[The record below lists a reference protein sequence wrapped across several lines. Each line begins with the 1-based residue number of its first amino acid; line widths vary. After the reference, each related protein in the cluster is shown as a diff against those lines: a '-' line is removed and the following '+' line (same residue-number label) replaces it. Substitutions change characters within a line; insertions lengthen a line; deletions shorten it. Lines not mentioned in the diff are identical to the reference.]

1 MCLYLWVINCLYRYV
16 HKKFSQQYKATIGA
30 DFVIKELQIDDR
42 LVTLQIWDTAGQ
54 ERFQSLGVAFY
65 RGADCC
71 VLVYD
76 VNVMRSFDNLDN
88 WHEEFLKQA
97 SPPDPKTFP
106 FILLGNKIDIDGGNS
121 RVVSEKKAKEWC
133 SSKGIPYF
141 ETSAKED
148 INVDAAFLS
157 IAKTALAN
165 EHEQDIY
172 FQGIPEAVSET
183 EQRGAKWQSNQ
194 KAFYPLLPQARRV
207 YLGFRPLCSTIA
219 TPAANAEEALQP
231 IKHSIL
237 LERLRLRHLKE
248 SVKPTLEPRKLAR
261 QQAFKADDDEGVK
274 KSKKKAVAS
283 SFEELGLT
291 EEVMGALGEMG
302 ISEPTEIQSIGI
314 PQCLRVQGSWVHIRV
329 LGRLLLICCPL
340 FSLGARAVV
349 LCPTRELCE
358 QVFRVAKS
366 ISHHARFRST
376 MVSGGGRLRPKVL
389 QHIEEGNMV
398 YGDIRYLVLDEADT
412 MFDRGFGPDIRKFL
426 APLKNRASKSGDEGF
441 QTILVNAT
449 MTKAVQKLVDEE
461 FQGIEHLRT
470 STLHKKIASARHDFI
485 KLSGSENKL
494 EALLQV
500 LEPSLAKGNRVMVFC
515 NTLNSS
521 RAVDHFLN
529 ETQISTVNYHGE
541 VPAEQRVEN
550 LAKFKSNEGDC
561 PTLVCTDLAARG
573 LDLDVD
579 HVIMFDFPKNSI
591 DYLHRTGRT
600 ARMGAK
606 GKVTSLVAKR
616 DLLLATC
623 IEEAIKKNES
633 LESLSVDSIKRDNA
647 RSRITEQKDK
657 REKSVKV
664 SNSKGKAKA
673 SIGKPSS
680 VTRKKIDSKRSTG
693 TKFGK
698 LPSKSKPKIA
708 IKVTKKTS
716 SSAGKRQVDSRSS
729 SVSTKKLN
737 VVGFRGKSSLSS
749 KNARVKAP

>member
-1 MCLYLWVINCLYRYV
+1 MGGTGRALLNLTSSSL
-16 HKKFSQQYKATIGA
+16 HFSFSLFPSRFSVTI
-30 DFVIKELQIDDR
+30 K
-42 LVTLQIWDTAGQ
+42 
-54 ERFQSLGVAFY
+54 
-65 RGADCC
+65 
-71 VLVYD
+71 
-76 VNVMRSFDNLDN
+76 
-88 WHEEFLKQA
+88 
-97 SPPDPKTFP
+97 
-106 FILLGNKIDIDGGNS
+106 
-121 RVVSEKKAKEWC
+121 
-133 SSKGIPYF
+133 
-141 ETSAKED
+141 
-148 INVDAAFLS
+148 
-157 IAKTALAN
+157 
-165 EHEQDIY
+165 
-172 FQGIPEAVSET
+172 
-183 EQRGAKWQSNQ
+183 
-194 KAFYPLLPQARRV
+194 PQPHRV
-207 YLGFRPLCSTIA
+207 YLGFRPLCASTTTTA
-219 TPAANAEEALQP
+219 PPNDEQQALQP

-248 SVKPTLEPRKLAR
+248 SPNPNLEKPKQLAR
-261 QQAFKADDDEGVK
+261 QHAFRVDDDGVK
-274 KSKKKAVAS
+274 KGKKKAVAS
-283 SFEELGLT
+283 CFEELGLSD
-291 EEVMGALGEMG
+291 EVMGALGEMD

-314 PQCLRVQGSWVHIRV
+314 PAVIQGKSVV
-329 LGRLLLICCPL
+329 LGSHTGSGKTLAYMLPIVQLLRRDEELDGMLMKPRRP
-340 FSLGARAVV
+340 RAVV

-376 MVSGGGRLRPKVL
+376 MVSGGGRLRPQEDSLSSPIDMIVGTPGRVL

-398 YGDIRYLVLDEADT
+398 YGDIRYL
-412 MFDRGFGPDIRKFL
+412 
-426 APLKNRASKSGDEGF
+426 
-441 QTILVNAT
+441 
-449 MTKAVQKLVDEE
+449 AVQKLVDEE

-500 LEPSLAKGNRVMVFC
+500 LEPSLEKGNRVMVFC

-606 GKVTSLVAKR
+606 GKVTSLITKK

-647 RSRITEQKDK
+647 RSRITGQKDK
-657 REKSVKV
+657 REKAVKV
-664 SNSKGKAKA
+664 SNLEGKAKV
-673 SIGKPSS
+673 STGKSS
-680 VTRKKIDSKRSTG
+680 RVTRKTIDSKRFPKTIDSKRSPG

-698 LPSKSKPKIA
+698 APAKSKPKVA
-708 IKVTKKTS
+708 IKVSKKTS
-716 SSAGKRQVDSRSS
+716 SSTGKRRVDSRSS

-737 VVGFRGKSSLSS
+737 VVGFRGRSSLSS
-749 KNARVKAP
+749 KNTRVKSA